1 MQMSFPPWPS
11 PCFKTIGKLK
21 PNFSINSSSV
31 SKSSFFKT
39 FAGGTLRSIDLKNS
53 LVFILSDAIA
63 TALTFEEITGIL
75 CFSSISSF
83 IRATAIKGGS
93 IPRSGTIAFTF
104 SSIATSIGFSIPL
117 GTI

>member
-21 PNFSINSSSV
+21 PNFSINSSSL
-31 SKSSFFKT
+31 SKSFLFKT
-39 FAGGTLRSIDLKNS
+39 FAGGTLRLIDLKNS
-53 LVFILSDAIA
+53 LVFILSEAIA
-63 TALTFEEITGIL
+63 TAFTLEEITGIL

-83 IRATAIKGGS
+83 MTATLINGGS
-93 IPRSGTIAFTF
+93 IPKRGTIASTS
-104 SSIATSIGFSIPL
+104 SSIAISIGLSIPL